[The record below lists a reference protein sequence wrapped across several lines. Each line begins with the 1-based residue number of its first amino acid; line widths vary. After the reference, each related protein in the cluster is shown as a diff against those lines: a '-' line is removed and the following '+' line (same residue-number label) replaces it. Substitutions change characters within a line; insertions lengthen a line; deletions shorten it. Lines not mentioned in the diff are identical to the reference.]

1 MSLYNQDKMKS
12 DWMRVDPKPSQNSVF
27 MSRKVTHFERRHMMD
42 TETCSHGQRLLV
54 DTETCSHGQRLQEPP
69 ELDRG
74 RKGICLAL
82 CWLTALWTP

>member
-42 TETCSHGQRLLV
+42 TETCSHGQRL
-54 DTETCSHGQRLQEPP
+54 QEPP